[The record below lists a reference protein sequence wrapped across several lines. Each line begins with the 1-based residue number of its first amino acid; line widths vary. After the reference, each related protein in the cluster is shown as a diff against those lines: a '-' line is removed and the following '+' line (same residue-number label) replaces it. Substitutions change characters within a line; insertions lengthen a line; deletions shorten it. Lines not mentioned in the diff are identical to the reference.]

1 MKEMKNNLDERQEQT
16 LLKIEHNGCW
26 FAFWGLLVSI
36 VVQETVFGFGD
47 FRFIAGEWIVFMAL
61 ALYLSFACMKNGIWD
76 RRLKADPKTN
86 FLISLIAGVV
96 FGLIMFVTVWRR
108 VPGKPVGSAAAGLF
122 SCLMVFALCFLALSI
137 SARSYRKK
145 QQMLE
150 TEPDD
155 DITE

>member
-1 MKEMKNNLDERQEQT
+1 MKKSNLDEMQEQA
-16 LLKIEHNGCW
+16 LLQVEHNGCW
-26 FAFWGLLVSI
+26 LAFWGLLAAMAI
-36 VVQETVFGFGD
+36 QIIAFRDLD
-47 FRFIAGEWIVFMAL
+47 FRMLAGEWIVFMAL

-150 TEPDD
+150 AEPDD
-155 DITE
+155 YITE